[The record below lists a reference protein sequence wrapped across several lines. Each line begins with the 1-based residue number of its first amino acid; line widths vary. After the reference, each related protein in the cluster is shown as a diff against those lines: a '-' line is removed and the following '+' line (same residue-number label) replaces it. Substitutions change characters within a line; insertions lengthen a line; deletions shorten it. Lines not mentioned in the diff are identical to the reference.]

1 VEHANITYINTYAAP
16 DWPRIRRAVYSWGLI
31 GFGLLDVVLLF
42 WLLNP
47 FSGPAAPHSR
57 VFADQSQT
65 AAAYDVDSVASKPS
79 PLGSVVVHKA
89 KKPVRVKASV
99 DQASLR

>member
-1 VEHANITYINTYAAP
+1 MENANITYINTYAAP
-16 DWPRIRRAVYSWGLI
+16 DWPRIRRAAYSWSLL
-31 GFGLLDVVLLF
+31 GFCLMDVVLLF

-57 VFADQSQT
+57 VFADQTQT
-65 AAAYDVDSVASKPS
+65 VATYDADAVASKPS

-89 KKPVRVKASV
+89 KKPVRIKASI